1 MKSIILI
8 LILNLSYYNND
19 INSVRNLFLEA
30 YISESSCEQLGK
42 KIDEL
47 KYDQSILLKGYEA
60 CYYFIKCKFTNN
72 SMDKFFYFRK
82 GKKILEYSIKKNPN
96 SVELRFLRYTIQKN
110 LPRFLFYY
118 NHMDKDLIFV
128 INNINSITDKKTQKY
143 IEKSLE
149 SINK

>member
-1 MKSIILI
+1 
-8 LILNLSYYNND
+8 
-19 INSVRNLFLEA
+19 
-30 YISESSCEQLGK
+30 
-42 KIDEL
+42 
-47 KYDQSILLKGYEA
+47 
-60 CYYFIKCKFTNN
+60 
-72 SMDKFFYFRK
+72 MDKLFYFQK
-82 GKKILEYSIKKNPN
+82 GKKILESSIKKKPN

-118 NHMDKDLIFV
+118 NHLDKDLIFV

>member
-8 LILNLSYYNND
+8 LILNLSYD
-19 INSVRNLFLEA
+19 IDSVRNLFLEA
-30 YISESSCEQLGK
+30 YISKSNCDQFGK
-42 KIDEL
+42 KINEL
-47 KYDQSILLKGYEA
+47 KHDQSILLKGYEG

-82 GKKILEYSIKKNPN
+82 GKKILESSIKQKPD
-96 SVELRFLRYTIQKN
+96 SIELRFLRYTIQKN

-118 NHMDKDLIFV
+118 NHIDKDLIFV
-128 INNINSITDKKTQKY
+128 INNINSIKDKKTQQY
-143 IEKSLE
+143 IKKSLE

>member
-1 MKSIILI
+1 
-8 LILNLSYYNND
+8 
-19 INSVRNLFLEA
+19 
-30 YISESSCEQLGK
+30 
-42 KIDEL
+42 
-47 KYDQSILLKGYEA
+47 
-60 CYYFIKCKFTNN
+60 
-72 SMDKFFYFRK
+72 MDKLFYFQK
-82 GKKILEYSIKKNPN
+82 GKKILESSIKKNPN

-118 NHMDKDLIFV
+118 NHMDKDLIFF

>member
-8 LILNLSYYNND
+8 LILNLSYD
-19 INSVRNLFLEA
+19 IDSVRNLFLEA
-30 YISESSCEQLGK
+30 YISKSNCDQFGK
-42 KIDEL
+42 KINEL
-47 KYDQSILLKGYEA
+47 KHDQSILLKGYEG

-82 GKKILEYSIKKNPN
+82 GKKILESSIKQKPD
-96 SVELRFLRYTIQKN
+96 SIELRFLRYTIQKN

-128 INNINSITDKKTQKY
+128 INNINSIKDKKTQQY
-143 IEKSLE
+143 IKKSLE